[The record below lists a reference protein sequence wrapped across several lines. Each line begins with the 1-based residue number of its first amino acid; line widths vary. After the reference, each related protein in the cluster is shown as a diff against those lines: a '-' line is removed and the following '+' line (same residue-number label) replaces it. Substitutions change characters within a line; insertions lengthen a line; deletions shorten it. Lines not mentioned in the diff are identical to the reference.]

1 MKNTIVKGGICLGL
15 LFGASQGCYDSSSE
29 KIKSGETVV
38 FNIYQEGASFT
49 VMLDKADSDQI
60 IKSRGSQMGPVDI
73 VFPAGSLEGATS
85 VTISKFD
92 GIPEYLVSTS
102 INESVT
108 PVSTGSSIEIEP
120 VYEQNPQKPIT
131 ISLPAPSL
139 ATLNP
144 AYPAVM
150 YSKFDYDSDEYAMG
164 LIKGNGINVG
174 NGIFTFEVDY
184 FGVFQPI
191 YLSDGIMS
199 VENKPEIKSQND
211 SGLVLGTTIIMCSEA
226 PGDTMFAGLNNQN
239 EATLKIEEGEHHEDL
254 FGKNDLNL
262 LTYED

>member
-1 MKNTIVKGGICLGL
+1 MKNTILKGGICLGL
-15 LFGASQGCYDSSSE
+15 LFGVSQGCYDSSSD
-29 KIKSGETVV
+29 KFKSGETVV
-38 FNIYQEGASFT
+38 FNIYQEGSSFT
-49 VMLDKADSDQI
+49 VMLDKSDSDQI
-60 IKSRGSQMGPVDI
+60 IVSRGSQIGPVDI
-73 VFPAGSLEGATS
+73 AFPAGSLESATS
-85 VTISKFD
+85 VSISKLD

-108 PVSTGSSIEIEP
+108 PISTGSSIEIEP
-120 VYEQNPQKPIT
+120 VYEQNPLKPIT

-150 YSKFDYDSDEYAMG
+150 YSKFDYDTDEYAMG
-164 LIKGNGINVG
+164 LIKGNGVSVG
-174 NGIFTFEVDY
+174 DGIFTFEVDY

-199 VENKPEIKSQND
+199 VENKLEIKRQNETSLALD
-211 SGLVLGTTIIMCSEA
+211 TTIIMCSEA
-226 PGDTMFAGLNNQN
+226 LGYNMFAGLNNQN